1 MNETLN
7 LIDYAIL
14 ISVALS
20 KINKEFTSQ
29 SLLIAKM

>member
-20 KINKEFTSQ
+20 KINNEFTSQ
-29 SLLIAKM
+29 SLLLAKM